1 MKEIVVFTNNLYLF
15 GKYSKRENKRQNTFY
30 YNSTDKIFLFY
41 MESRWYFSH
50 ILFNTENFITQSKE
64 CTPDKNILFIEWSS
78 DIKIKKYVLNENTE
92 KDEGEVFS
100 DNFPNDLGD
109 FENIVA
115 KDNIRWEKL
124 SNITKFFNLPVS
136 LYQSMESTDV
146 RQGLLGNCW
155 LISALGCI
163 SKYPSF
169 LKNITFKENNL
180 NQIQDIYQI
189 TLYNFWKKKWE
200 KISINQYVP
209 VFQKGIVNIP
219 LFSRNSDQNE
229 IYLPILEKA
238 FAKLACGYGNLISG
252 NPGMAFIT
260 LTGCEIVE
268 CYLKNSKDN
277 FRKFEYNIEDMR
289 KNPRSFQ
296 YTRFKGFNVIYAEN
310 EFYEYLIEECLGNN
324 NMITCGINS
333 EEKRTDGLINQHSYS
348 VINAMNVG
356 DFRVITLQ
364 DPHGFNNTSFIPE
377 KIFEKLEEKELTGNF
392 SFENENCIYMEFYD
406 FYRIFSCVQIC
417 KTNLKTINSP
427 TQDSTHIP
435 P

>member
-1 MKEIVVFTNNLYLF
+1 MKDIVVFTNNLYLF
-15 GKYSKRENKRQNTFY
+15 GKYSKRENKHKDTFY
-30 YNSTDKIFLFY
+30 YSTTDKIFLFY
-41 MESRWYFSH
+41 RESRWYFSK
-50 ILFNTENFITQSKE
+50 ILFNCENFITQSKE
-64 CTPDKNILFIEWSS
+64 CNQDKCILFVEWIS
-78 DIKIKKYVLNENTE
+78 DIKIKKYVENENTE
-92 KDEGEVFS
+92 KDDSDVFN

-124 SNITKFFNLPVS
+124 SNITKFSNLPIS

-146 RQGLLGNCW
+146 KQGLLGNCW

-169 LKNITFKENNL
+169 LKNITFKEENNL

-200 KISINQYVP
+200 KIRVNQYVP
-209 VFQKGIVNIP
+209 VFQKGLINIP
-219 LFSRNSDQNE
+219 LFSRNTDHNE
-229 IYLPILEKA
+229 IYLSILEKA
-238 FAKLACGYGNLISG
+238 FAKLARGYGNLISG

-260 LTGCEIVE
+260 LTGCETVE

-310 EFYEYLIEECLGNN
+310 EFYEYLKQCFENN
-324 NMITCGINS
+324 NLITCGINS
-333 EEKRTDGLINQHSYS
+333 EEKRMDGLINHHSYS
-348 VINAMNVG
+348 VIDLTVVG

-392 SFENENCIYMEFYD
+392 SFENENCIYMEFQD

-417 KTNLKTINSP
+417 KVDILSINSP
-427 TQDSTHIP
+427 TQDSTHRP